1 MVMVAYV
8 NSQIQQHAR
17 GSKEWKRENE
27 VWEQHLLDAAEVLE
41 PISSD
46 SSNPEIPSYHQS
58 HECAALFLA
67 YIRALRFSAQHQD
80 AISTMILYVNECI
93 TRINRSKEFSPG
105 IIVNTLPA
113 LHAVEICQT
122 KRFEVESC
130 HETQRTTEQ
139 IS

>member
-93 TRINRSKEFSPG
+93 TRINRSKEFLLS
-105 IIVNTLPA
+105 IILLIGYSFN
-113 LHAVEICQT
+113 C
-122 KRFEVESC
+122 FNYC
-130 HETQRTTEQ
+130 
-139 IS
+139 